1 MPSHSKLSNSLLAC
15 RDLTFSYDS
24 AVEPLLADVTAH
36 FPVGFTGVIGANG
49 AGKSTL
55 LRLLLGELLPTN
67 GSVEGAEDSV
77 HCEQRTDHPPSN
89 FADFL
94 ADTSSQAYQL
104 RGRFEVEDDFLTRW
118 TSLSS
123 GECKRAQIAHALWR
137 MPSVL
142 ALDEPTNHIDADA
155 RDLLVQNLK
164 HFRGVGLVVS
174 HDRELLDALCVQ
186 CLWLEPPRVSVFSGG
201 YTEANNQRLKQ
212 RESAVKA
219 RDKLMQENKKLQRE
233 MIKRRTQA
241 AGEHKAR
248 SKRGLSRKDSDAREK
263 IDRARVSDG
272 KAGSGLR
279 QLSGRAEQAQTR
291 LAKAQVEKEF
301 ETGIWLP
308 GSTSPRDAVLKLAP
322 GELGLG
328 DDRVLRWPQIVIK
341 PNDRIAIKGANGV
354 GKSTFLRH
362 VVGLLNVPQDKVVSL
377 EQEISAQ
384 KSAAVL
390 EEIRQQDKSALGH
403 IMNIVSRLNSRPQR
417 LLVSRQPSPGE
428 VRKLMLATGIARTPF
443 VLVMDE
449 PTNHLDL
456 PSLQALEVALQHC
469 PCALIVVSHDQ
480 RFLHNIGVTDWRIET
495 DSAGESIL
503 HVD

>member
-1 MPSHSKLSNSLLAC
+1 MPSHSKLSNALVAC
-15 RDLTFSYDS
+15 RDLCFSYDT
-24 AVEPLLADVTAH
+24 AVEPLLSDVTAH
-36 FPVGFTGVIGANG
+36 FPRGFTGIIGANG

-55 LRLLLGELLPTN
+55 LRLLVGKLLPTS
-67 GSVEGAEDSV
+67 GVIEGVDDAV
-77 HCEQRTDHPPSN
+77 YCEQRTDYPPPM

-94 ADTSSQAYQL
+94 EDPSSQAYQL
-104 RGRFEVEDDFLTRW
+104 RGRFGVEVDFLARW
-118 TSLSS
+118 ISLSP

-137 MPSVL
+137 MPDLL

-164 HFRGVGLVVS
+164 HYRGVGLVVS
-174 HDRELLDALCVQ
+174 HDRALLDALCTQ
-186 CLWLEPPRVSVFSGG
+186 CLWLEPPRASVFPGG
-201 YTEANNQRLKQ
+201 YSEADSQRLMQ
-212 RESAVKA
+212 RERAVKA
-219 RDKLMQENKKLQRE
+219 RDKLLQENKKLQRE
-233 MIKRRTQA
+233 MTRRRSQA

-248 SKRGLSRKDSDAREK
+248 SKRGLVGKDSDAREK
-263 IDRARVSDG
+263 INRARVSDG

-279 QLSGRAEQAQTR
+279 QMSGRAAQAQTR
-291 LAKAQVEKEF
+291 LAQASVEKAF
-301 ETGIWLP
+301 ATGIWLP

-322 GELGLG
+322 GELALG
-328 DDRVLRWPQIVIK
+328 NNRTLRWPQIVIK
-341 PNDRIAIKGANGV
+341 PDDRIAIAGTNGV

-362 VVGLLNVPQDKVVSL
+362 VTGLLSVPQDKVVTL
-377 EQEISAQ
+377 EQEISAE

-390 EEIRQQDKSALGH
+390 EALRQQDKSVLGH
-403 IMNIVSRLNSRPQR
+403 LMNVVSRLNSRPER

-428 VRKLMLATGIARTPF
+428 VRKLMLAIGIVRAPF

-456 PSLQALEVALQHC
+456 PSIQALEVALQSC

-480 RFLHNIGVTDWRIET
+480 RFLHNIGVTGWRIET
-495 DSAGESIL
+495 DAAGESIL